1 MSSLTINHFFPFS
14 TIDEDPYSA
23 NKYNY
28 ISKQYDGKKVNVIDS
43 STGDKYVNDERNT
56 IRLKC
61 TMLLFSVPIMHGFI
75 ALLDI
80 VIRLMKCLSFYHFW
94 KIKKGRVS
102 TISIPQPGLSVRAYS
117 FVLDLVHIILA
128 PICLICMELSALYGL
143 FLPNNG
149 RKLYNNFERLQY
161 GEAILANCFQ
171 PINCKT
177 KINALGGEEDK
188 LDGSSCLIETLKLC
202 F

>member
-1 MSSLTINHFFPFS
+1 MSSLTFNHFFPLS
-14 TIDEDPYSA
+14 TIEEDLNSA

-28 ISKQYDGKKVNVIDS
+28 ASQKRDGKKVNVIDS

-102 TISIPQPGLSVRAYS
+102 TISIPQPSLSVRAYS

-171 PINCKT
+171 PINCRESINIFGGEVD
-177 KINALGGEEDK
+177 KINGV
-188 LDGSSCLIETLKLC
+188 SCLSETFNLC